1 MQETLH
7 HLLMQNFSGFY
18 FLQAI
23 WSTHPKSFISI
34 ILDTVNDQL
43 SALGAY
49 LKAKHWKEQCFR
61 SGLTT
66 IIFQTFIHCTY
77 LQEVHKFETNS

>member
-1 MQETLH
+1 MQVTLPH
-7 HLLMQNFSGFY
+7 FLMQNFSSFY

-23 WSTHPKSFISI
+23 WSTRFKIFINM

-43 SALGAY
+43 SALSAY
-49 LKAKHWKEQCFR
+49 LKAKHWKEQCFW

-66 IIFQTFIHCTY
+66 IIFQTFIHCTH
-77 LQEVHKFETNS
+77 LREVHK